1 MAQTRPRRSLFTF
14 EVGLAVFYAITIF
27 VLGSLRNTPPV
38 AREVSD
44 KLEHALGFAL
54 LAWLWCRALARVRPG
69 SSLVSSGALGF
80 LVSVLLGGVLEL
92 WQGLLGYRSCELY
105 DWVADAV
112 GAAAGAALHVGLGS
126 WRAARARSVP

>member
-1 MAQTRPRRSLFTF
+1 MVETRPRSLFTF
-14 EVGLAVFYAITIF
+14 EVGLAVFYAVTIF
-27 VLGSLRNTPPV
+27 VLGSLRNTPPL

-80 LVSVLLGGVLEL
+80 LVSVVLGGALEL

-105 DWVADAV
+105 DWVADGV

-126 WRAARARSVP
+126 WRASRARSVP